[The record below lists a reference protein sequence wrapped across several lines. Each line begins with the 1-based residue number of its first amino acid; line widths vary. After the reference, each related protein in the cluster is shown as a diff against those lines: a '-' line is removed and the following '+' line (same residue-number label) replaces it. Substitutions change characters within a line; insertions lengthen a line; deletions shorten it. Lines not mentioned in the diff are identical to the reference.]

1 MTLVGG
7 PTEGP
12 GTYKDVQSEDP
23 IGTVGQSQRVMPSA
37 CIVQP
42 GAYIRL
48 VGERLQVTTPDDND
62 GPGIRRDIPLRDLE
76 RLICSEHV
84 QLTNQALAAVLTAGI
99 PMSLLADNGEFLG
112 SFLPPMN
119 SHAEARLEQYRQTLD
134 PQFAQQIATKLVSAK
149 LYNQRRVL
157 QRMGASRKSDAEG
170 DNELTDQVRAATTD
184 SPPEV
189 STREIPELQATLG
202 WLESLFIPIRNS
214 KSIDE
219 VRGYEGVTTARY
231 FSAWARFLPEAFP
244 FERRS
249 TRPPRNQVNSC
260 ISFGATLI
268 YNEMVA
274 FLHTHGLDPSLGCLH
289 TPENGRWSLAL
300 DLIEP
305 FRPVLVEALTL
316 DLFSHK
322 ILGSEHFEG
331 RTGGVFLNVAGRR
344 KFFLQYE
351 RRMERQ
357 FMSEAAGHRTTLR
370 QQLEQQ
376 ARLYKGAL
384 REPTEFEPFLM
395 N

>member
-1 MTLVGG
+1 
-7 PTEGP
+7 
-12 GTYKDVQSEDP
+12 
-23 IGTVGQSQRVMPSA
+23 MPSA

-42 GAYIRL
+42 GAYVRL
-48 VGERLQVTTPDDND
+48 VGERLQVTTPDDEN
-62 GPGIRRDIPLRDLE
+62 GPGARRDIPLRDLD
-76 RLICSEHV
+76 RLICAEHV
-84 QLTNQALAAVLTAGI
+84 QLTNQAMAAVLTAGI
-99 PMSLLADNGEFLG
+99 PVSLLADSGEFLG
-112 SFLPPMN
+112 SFLPPLN

-134 PQFAQQIATKLVSAK
+134 MDFARQISAKLVTAK

-157 QRMGASRKSDAEG
+157 QRMGASRKSDAETADALSG
-170 DNELTDQVRAATTD
+170 GLGLADSSTAA
-184 SPPEV
+184 SGI
-189 STREIPELQATLG
+189 SEIAVPDLQATLG
-202 WLESLFIPIRNS
+202 WLESSFIPIRNS
-214 KSIDE
+214 QSIDE
-219 VRGYEGVTTARY
+219 IRGYEGVTTARY

-249 TRPPRNQVNSC
+249 TRPPKNAVNSC

-305 FRPVLVEALTL
+305 FRPVLVEALAL

-322 ILGSEHFEG
+322 ILNREHFEE
-331 RTGGVFLNVAGRR
+331 RDGGVFLNLAGRR
-344 KFFLQYE
+344 KFFVQYE
-351 RRMERQ
+351 RRMERH
-357 FMSEAAGHRTTLR
+357 FLSESVGHRTTLR

-376 ARLYKGAL
+376 GRHYKACLL
-384 REPTEFEPFLM
+384 RPDGFEPFLM